1 MTTKTTREKIIKH
14 DSDCDINSNVGMPK
28 SQKDE
33 SYCTCGKTKTTSKKC
48 LNCEKSLDS
57 KENVIPKFALL
68 PVGKSIY
75 FKILDGKFRSIELCN
90 LCYSVMEAYRHGL
103 SKEERANY
111 ELKKEK

>member
-1 MTTKTTREKIIKH
+1 MTTKTTREK
-14 DSDCDINSNVGMPK
+14 
-28 SQKDE
+28 
-33 SYCTCGKTKTTSKKC
+33 KKC
-48 LNCEKSLDS
+48 LNCEKFLDS
-57 KENVIPKFALL
+57 KENTIPKFALL

-111 ELKKEK
+111 ELKNKK